1 MQKTTQN
8 RLKQV
13 SWLLYASVAL
23 FVVFGLIVFTTL
35 NTVKVNGPVYQQIV
49 NSKDLVAD
57 TLLPPL
63 NIVEAEKDCLTAA
76 LYADHRNRD
85 KVQQYDRLVQERHQA
100 FRKQY
105 QHWKQALPPGEIRD
119 KLLEAVYTTGEE
131 WFRIYNQDVRPLL
144 ATVENPDQIAKVIK
158 QKLFPVYDRHV
169 EAVARLVEAAQT
181 QTTQHEQQAQG
192 TVRVRTMLTVLIG
205 LVVLGI
211 MSYMAFY
218 MAFGVLRRMI
228 TTTDQLRTALAQ
240 LAEGNLGI
248 SVPVNPKD
256 VLVDLCSSFNSAVTT
271 FRESLQKTQ
280 QTNQAMMTE
289 MRKVVQGLQETEHF
303 AEQVEQAVQQAVQGV
318 GAIATQA
325 EQSGFTVNQLQR
337 ASEEMTQGAQK
348 VSESA
353 SVGAQQVQEVAR
365 AAEEVA
371 RGAQHTAHAA
381 EQGVHQMN
389 RTLEATQNAVQQV
402 ESVRQFAEQTL
413 QRAEAG
419 RQALHQTNRAITA
432 IDQQT
437 QHLAE
442 ELQQLA
448 QMSSSIT
455 TISQAIEEIARQ
467 TNLLALNAA
476 IEAARAGEAGR
487 GFAVVAEEVR
497 RLAERSA
504 HAAGE
509 IQQIIQQVL
518 QKTENAVQSML
529 QNRELVQKGTELAN
543 HTGKTLEEILN
554 AIAEVSRQVKST
566 AQELENIQQYANTTM
581 HEIEQIAAIAQQS
594 SAASQEMLAG
604 TQMTVQ
610 TLEQIATFA
619 EQAHITAS
627 NLRAG
632 AIEVQHL
639 IEQVAAVSQQV
650 SASAHEVSQS
660 VEHQTRTI
668 RQLSAQSQGL
678 VGAAEALELALG
690 RFRWSGEVDLT
701 QLVPRYK
708 QAHLK
713 WVERVEKM
721 VYEGVMIP
729 RNELVSH
736 HNCAFGQWYYSTG
749 KSALGDLPEFQAL
762 EPPHAKLH
770 ATAAKAVE
778 AMERGEKEVAEQLLN
793 EMRGYS
799 KEIVAGFD
807 RLLEAVQRR
816 QAKDNSNL
824 PKAA

>member
-1 MQKTTQN
+1 MQTTTQN
-8 RLKQV
+8 RIQKV
-13 SWLLYASVAL
+13 SWLLYGSVIL
-23 FVVFGLIVFTTL
+23 FGLFGFVVFTTL
-35 NTVKVNGPVYQQIV
+35 NTVRVKGPVYHQIV

-57 TLLPPL
+57 ILLPPL
-63 NIVEAEKDCLTAA
+63 NVVWAQNECLVGSV
-76 LYADHRNRD
+76 YADRGNNTRAL
-85 KVQQYDRLVQERHQA
+85 QYDSEVRKRYKEFQERY
-100 FRKQY
+100 R
-105 QHWKQALPPGEIRD
+105 HWKQTLPAGEARD
-119 KLLEAVYTTGEE
+119 TLLEAVYTTGEE
-131 WFRIYNQDVRPLL
+131 WFRTYDKEIRPLIL
-144 ATVENPDQIAKVIK
+144 KKDTRQLNAIIES
-158 QKLFPVYDRHV
+158 KLLPVYDRHV

-192 TVRVRTMLTVLIG
+192 IVRTRTMLTVLIG

-211 MSYMAFY
+211 MSY

-289 MRKVVQGLQETEHF
+289 LRKVVQGLQETERF
-303 AEQVEQAVQQAVQGV
+303 AGQVEQSVQQAVSGV
-318 GAIATQA
+318 GTIATQA
-325 EQSGFTVNQLQR
+325 EQSSFTVNQLYR

-353 SVGAQQVQEVAR
+353 SAGAQQVQEVAR

-371 RGAQHTAHAA
+371 RGAQNTAHAA

-389 RTLEATQNAVQQV
+389 RTLEATRNAVQQV
-402 ESVRQFAEQTL
+402 ESARQFAEQTL

-419 RQALHQTNRAITA
+419 RQALHQTNRAITS
-432 IDQQT
+432 IDQQA
-437 QHLAE
+437 QQLAE

-518 QKTENAVQSML
+518 QKTENAVQAML

-543 HTGKTLEEILN
+543 HTGQTLEEILN
-554 AIAEVSRQVKST
+554 AIAEVSHQVKAT
-566 AQELENIQQYANTTM
+566 AQELENIQQYAHNTM

-610 TLEQIATFA
+610 SLEQIATFA
-619 EQAHITAS
+619 EQARVTAS

-632 AIEVQHL
+632 TLEVQQL
-639 IEQVAAVSQQV
+639 IEQVAAVSEQV
-650 SASAHEVSQS
+650 SASAHEVGQS
-660 VEHQTRTI
+660 VEQQTHTI
-668 RQLSAQSQGL
+668 RQLFVQSQGL
-678 VGAAEALELALG
+678 VGAAEAVELSLG
-690 RFRWSGEVDLT
+690 RFRWSGEVDFALM
-701 QLVPRYK
+701 VSRFK

-713 WVERVEKM
+713 WVERVAKM

-749 KSALGDLPEFQAL
+749 KNTLGDLPEFQAL

-778 AMERGEKEVAEQLLN
+778 AMERGEKELAEQLLN

-799 KEIVAGFD
+799 QEIVAGFD
-807 RLLEAVQRR
+807 RLLEAVQHR
-816 QAKDNSNL
+816 QAKDTSNL